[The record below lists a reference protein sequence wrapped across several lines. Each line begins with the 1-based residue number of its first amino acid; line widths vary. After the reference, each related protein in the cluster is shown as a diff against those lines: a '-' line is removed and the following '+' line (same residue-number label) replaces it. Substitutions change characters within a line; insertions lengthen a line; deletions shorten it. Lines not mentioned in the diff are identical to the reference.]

1 MSETEFNMKEKKKK
15 ENPYKGCVLFN
26 AEVCGPFKHWEK
38 DGILKFQILMQIFQ
52 LTLKLLTYTI
62 TMIILT

>member
-26 AEVCGPFKHWEK
+26 AEVCGPFKC
-38 DGILKFQILMQIFQ
+38 
-52 LTLKLLTYTI
+52 
-62 TMIILT
+62 